1 MKFYKVLTVLLCLSL
16 LSCNNFFECI
26 IARNPSLPDKQFPI
40 GTTEGYYYV
49 DLLAEIKNEPR
60 DNDYDYYFDVVGLPL
75 GMDYFINY
83 RTISLEGTPEET
95 GVFEITIYLDVDGP
109 FRNNFDDDPDLLCNY
124 NTSKTYTLIIE

>member
-1 MKFYKVLTVLLCLSL
+1 MKIFKVLPLLLCFML
-16 LSCNNFFECI
+16 LSCDDVFECMI
-26 IARNPSLPDKQFPI
+26 GRNPSLPNKQFPI

-49 DLLAEIKNEPR
+49 DLSAEIKNEPR
-60 DNDYDYYFDVVGLPL
+60 DNDYDYYFHVEGLPL
-75 GMDYFINY
+75 GMDYFVNY

-124 NTSKTYTLIIE
+124 STSKSYTLVIE